1 MAAIKI
7 TDTVLRD
14 GHQSLLAT
22 RMRVADML
30 PIAEKLDSVGFHSL
44 EVWGGATFDTAL
56 RFLKE
61 DPWER
66 LRLLKGKITKT
77 PLQMLL
83 RGQNAVGYRH
93 YADDVVIRFCELS
106 VQNGMNIFR
115 IFDAVNDTRNLET
128 AMRAVKQAGGHAQG
142 TISYTI
148 SPVFN
153 ADTAVQMARE
163 LEQMGADSICL
174 KDMAGLLSPYVAA
187 EIISRIKQNTALP
200 VALHT
205 HCTSGQADM
214 AVIKA
219 VESGVDI
226 VDTAIS
232 SMSHG
237 TSQPPTESV
246 VAALRGTEHDTGL
259 NLELL
264 AEIADYFSEVRPKY
278 AAFESNIFGVD
289 TAVLLHQM
297 PGGMIS
303 NMVNQLREQGAESRL
318 PEVLEE
324 MPRVREDLGFPPLV
338 TPTSQIVG
346 AQAVLNVLM
355 GERYKIVSNEVRQ
368 YLAGFYGRPPAPI
381 NQEVQKK
388 VLGSR
393 QPITDRPADH
403 IAPEMDKARE
413 EMKEFGGEGD
423 EDALSF
429 ALFPQPA
436 KDFFAWRTAGGGPE
450 PETVA
455 AIAAT
460 LAANEPPKPVAAA
473 VNGVNGGGSKTSF
486 SDAAWRYAQR
496 VRGMR
501 G

>member
-1 MAAIKI
+1 MPAIKV

-22 RMRVADML
+22 RMRTEDML

-66 LRLLKGKITKT
+66 LRLLKQRITKT

-106 VQNGMNIFR
+106 VANGMNIFR

-128 AMRAVKQAGGHAQG
+128 AMRAVKRAGGHAQG

-153 ADTAVQMARE
+153 ADTAVQMAKE

-174 KDMAGLLSPYVAA
+174 KDMAGLLSPFVAG
-187 EIISRIKQNTALP
+187 EIISRIRAQTTLP
-200 VALHT
+200 IALHS

-214 AVIKA
+214 AYMKA
-219 VESGVDI
+219 IEAGVDI

-246 VAALRGTEHDTGL
+246 VAALRGTAYDTGL
-259 NLELL
+259 NLEVL
-264 AEIADYFSEVRPKY
+264 AEVADYFSVVRRKY

-289 TAVLLHQM
+289 AAVLLHQM

-303 NMVNQLREQGAESRL
+303 NMVNQLREQNAEHRL

-355 GERYKIVSNEVRQ
+355 GGRYKIVSNEVRQ

-381 NQEVQKK
+381 NEAVRAQ
-388 VLGSR
+388 VLGNR
-393 QPITDRPADH
+393 QPITGRPADD
-403 IAPEMDKARE
+403 IEPELEKARQE
-413 EMKEFGGEGD
+413 AAALGGSGD
-423 EDALSF
+423 EDALTY

-436 KDFFAWRTAGGGPE
+436 KDFFAWREAGGGPE
-450 PETVA
+450 PEVVA
-455 AIAAT
+455 GIAAA
-460 LAANEPPKPVAAA
+460 LAANEPPAPV
-473 VNGVNGGGSKTSF
+473 VVQRNGTADGPRSAF
-486 SDAAWRYAQR
+486 SEAAWKYASR
-496 VRGMR
+496 ARSMR